1 MLQVSELFYSIQGE
15 STRMG
20 LPCLFIR
27 LSGCNLR
34 CKYCDAA
41 YTWTEPGTAYSV
53 ASLKDWAL
61 AQGCGLVELT
71 GGEPLTQKAV
81 YPLMY
86 ALLAG
91 GLEVLL
97 ESNGS
102 VDIGQ
107 VPGAVG
113 VIVDVKCPGSGM
125 AERWH
130 APNLDVL
137 RRRAQEGSRD
147 EIKFVLSDAHD
158 FHWAMA
164 FIHEHRLQGLLPLLF
179 SPLQPQFSPHEL
191 AELMLAH
198 HAPARLQLQLH
209 TLLWPGRVRG
219 V

>member
-1 MLQVSELFYSIQGE
+1 
-15 STRMG
+15 MG

-34 CKYCDAA
+34 CHYCDAA
-41 YTWTEPGTAYSV
+41 HTWTEAGTAYSV

-107 VPGAVG
+107 VPSAVG
-113 VIVDVKCPGSGM
+113 VILDVKSPGSGM
-125 AERWH
+125 AESWH
-130 APNLDVL
+130 AANLDVL
-137 RRRAQEGSRD
+137 RRRAQAGSRD
-147 EIKFVLSDAHD
+147 ELKFVLSDVHD
-158 FHWAMA
+158 FHLAMA
-164 FIHEHRLQGLLPLLF
+164 FIRGHRLQGLLPLLF
-179 SPLQPQFSPHEL
+179 SPLQPQFPPHEL
-191 AELMLAH
+191 AELMMAYR
-198 HAPARLQLQLH
+198 APARLQLQLH
-209 TLLWPGRVRG
+209 TLLWPDKARG